1 MFQKLLGLMVVAMV
15 MVGVGC
21 RSSGS
26 SSSDSSSEQPTTQ
39 VASVPIPPDSPFA
52 KIKTGMNVKEV
63 YDTIGQPTDTNS
75 FMTGKSFI
83 PFHYGGDNAR
93 MVARYKGIGTI
104 TFSQNSSFTSDMSVI
119 SIDYDPTE
127 TGYQKN

>member
-1 MFQKLLGLMVVAMV
+1 MYQRLLGSMIVAMV
-15 MVGVGC
+15 LVGVGC
-21 RSSGS
+21 KSSGS
-26 SSSDSSSEQPTTQ
+26 SSSETSSEPPATQ
-39 VASVPIPPDSPFA
+39 AASAPIPPDSPFA
-52 KIKTGMNVKEV
+52 KVKIGMSVKEV

-75 FMTGKSFI
+75 YMTGKSFI

-104 TFSQNSSFTSDMSVI
+104 TFSQNHAFTGDMSVL

-127 TGYQKN
+127 TGYQRN